1 MVIHGCWQIIQIIVL
16 AQIYF
21 LQEDLKMNIGVTEI
35 SPREVQ
41 RKAEKCFKEDIT
53 AVKLWSARSAMNSN
67 WMCRK
72 RL

>member
-1 MVIHGCWQIIQIIVL
+1 
-16 AQIYF
+16 
-21 LQEDLKMNIGVTEI
+21 MNIGVTEI

-41 RKAEKCFKEDIT
+41 RKAEKCFKDGYYC
-53 AVKLWSARSAMNSN
+53 WSARSAMNSN